1 MGKREDYVKQA
12 QAWIGKKEKDG
23 SFKVI
28 IDTYNKIKPLPRGYK
43 YPYNEPWC
51 AVTVSACAQATKMT
65 DIIPCECS
73 CNKMIDIAKK
83 MKIWVESD
91 SLVPKPGDIIM
102 YDWDDN
108 GKGDCTGKAD
118 HVGIVEKVSGTKI
131 TVIEGNKSNAVGR
144 RTLAVNGKYIRGYI
158 CPKYEDAKT
167 ETKTET
173 TVKPTVPAS
182 TISDVTNIKKTT
194 YRVTAS
200 GGLYLRSTPKKLA
213 DLSNKILCMG
223 YNRKFIVE
231 KILGNWAYG
240 TYTSGKTY
248 KGWASLSYL
257 KR

>member
-1 MGKREDYVKQA
+1 
-12 QAWIGKKEKDG
+12 
-23 SFKVI
+23 
-28 IDTYNKIKPLPRGYK
+28 
-43 YPYNEPWC
+43 
-51 AVTVSACAQATKMT
+51 
-65 DIIPCECS
+65 
-73 CNKMIDIAKK
+73 

-102 YDWDDN
+102 YDWDDK

-131 TVIEGNKSNAVGR
+131 TVIEGNKSNAVAR
-144 RTLAVNGKYIRGYI
+144 RTLAVNGRYIRGYI

-167 ETKTET
+167 ET
-173 TVKPTVPAS
+173 TVKPTVPSS
-182 TISDVTNIKKTT
+182 TTSDVTNIKKTT

-200 GGLYLRSTPKKLA
+200 SGLYLRSTPKKLA

-223 YNRKFIVE
+223 YNRKFVVE
-231 KILGNWAYG
+231 KISGDWAYG

-257 KR
+257 KK

>member
-12 QAWIGKKEKDG
+12 QNWVGKKEKDG
-23 SFKVI
+23 SFKII

-91 SLVPKPGDIIM
+91 SYSPKSGDIIM

-167 ETKTET
+167 EPKEDPKPETKAEAKTKTY
-173 TVKPTVPAS
+173 TVNVKAGH
-182 TISDVTNIKKTT
+182 IL
-194 YRVTAS
+194 R
-200 GGLYLRSTPKKLA
+200 LRSIPDTKSDKNIIAKMPKGAKFEA
-213 DLSNKILCMG
+213 SKTSNG
-223 YNRKFIVE
+223 
-231 KILGNWAYG
+231 WAYG
-240 TYTSGKTY
+240 KYKTYT
-248 KGWASLSYL
+248 GWASLEYL
-257 KR
+257 K